1 MWRRIKALN
10 ERKST
15 LMAHCQK
22 CPAQLHCGGY
32 CLGETVNESGKLDSQ
47 NILKCN
53 AVKILFNKMGVCQP
67 YLFLHP

>member
-1 MWRRIKALN
+1 
-10 ERKST
+10 
-15 LMAHCQK
+15 MAHCQK